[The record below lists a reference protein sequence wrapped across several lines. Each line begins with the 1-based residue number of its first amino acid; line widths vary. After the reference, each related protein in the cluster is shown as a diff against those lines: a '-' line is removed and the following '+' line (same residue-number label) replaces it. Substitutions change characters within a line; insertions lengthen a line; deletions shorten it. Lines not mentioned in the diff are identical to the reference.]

1 MKKSVFKSI
10 RYLLFLGLA
19 LLLLYLAFRGIDL
32 KLLWENLVHARYGW
46 IPVPLFFASLAYLS
60 RAYRWNLLIEPLGF
74 RPAFRNTFCAMMVGY
89 LANFAFPRIGEITRC
104 GVLAR
109 TEKIPADKL
118 VGTVII
124 ERLIDMLMVF
134 ILLLVLLIGRFEFF
148 GHFIRENLYNP
159 VVDMLRGITEQSV
172 IFWLAAGI
180 LAAGAVIL
188 FYLLLR
194 AKPDSNP
201 FLLKLRSIIK
211 GMVSGIKTVYKMKRS
226 GSFILHSLIIWTSY
240 WLMSYFAV
248 FILPATS
255 GLKPMDGLFIL
266 VIGSF
271 GFIAPV
277 QGGIG
282 AFHWI
287 VSVGLTLYG
296 ISKVEGLAFATLLHG
311 AQSIWTIMLGAFSM
325 LLLFLA
331 RGKAKPAESEG

>member
-1 MKKSVFKSI
+1 LKKSVLKTL

-19 LLLLYLAFRGIDL
+19 LLLLFFAFKGIDL
-32 KLLWENLVHARYGW
+32 KILWNNLVHARYGW
-46 IPVPLFFASLAYLS
+46 VAVPLLFASLAYFS
-60 RAYRWNLLIEPLGF
+60 RAYRWSLLIEPLGYK
-74 RPAFRNTFCAMMVGY
+74 PKLKNTFTSMMVGY
-89 LANFAFPRIGEITRC
+89 LANYAFPRIGEITRC

-118 VGTVII
+118 FGTVII

-134 ILLLVLLIGRFEFF
+134 ILLFILLIGRFEFF
-148 GHFIRENLYNP
+148 GSFLKENILIP
-159 VVDMLRGITEQSV
+159 VWNMLTGITEKSFV
-172 IFWLAAGI
+172 FWLVVI
-180 LAAGAVIL
+180 LAGLSFIIL

-194 AKPDSNP
+194 ARPDSNP
-201 FLLKLRSIIK
+201 IILRIRKIIK
-211 GMVSGIKTVYKMKRS
+211 GMISGIQTVYKMKHS
-226 GSFILHSLIIWTSY
+226 WSFVLHSLVIWGSY

-255 GLKPMDGLFIL
+255 GLKPIDGLFIL

-287 VSVGLTLYG
+287 VSVGLTIYG
-296 ISKVEGLAFATLLHG
+296 ISKEEGLAFATLLHG
-311 AQSIWTIMLGAFSM
+311 AQSLWTIFLGTVSM
-325 LLLFLA
+325 LLLFLNRKKTA
-331 RGKAKPAESEG
+331 AINT